1 MISFMACKN
10 EIEIILIK
18 YIHSMESIF
27 YGITL
32 EQNEINFC
40 QQNLIY
46 NKKKSNGFEQIVS
59 AIKIQT
65 QQTKWYNLISVG
77 VQGRFISGLG
87 SFDTDICSFWEV

>member
-46 NKKKSNGFEQIVS
+46 NKKNSNGFEQIVS
-59 AIKIQT
+59 AIKIVQT
-65 QQTKWYNLISVG
+65 QQTIWIV
-77 VQGRFISGLG
+77 V
-87 SFDTDICSFWEV
+87 SFDFSRGSGEVYQWLGLLGGHW